1 MKHTDNGSVEEVTLN
16 SPFDHPEAFVSLGSL
31 HILSF
36 LCQCSKLGMISV
48 CG

>member
-16 SPFDHPEAFVSLGSL
+16 SPFDPPEAFVSMRSL
-31 HILSF
+31 HILSS